1 MPEPANKNVEAAY
14 LCEQSVETSVN
25 LPVNS
30 LESRHP
36 ERSRAQSKDPR
47 LSFDRSSKP
56 SSDPPQL
63 RILLYDQP
71 LPQMKPPTRAQTL
84 YHHFFRRFFDNDTVS
99 IDGET
104 QTTVIRA
111 LAFVAVP
118 TFMFAFWLLPAYP
131 GNPPRPLRLF
141 EADRYFFV
149 LFSLVSMGAVTTF
162 EWEMLFPDRPDFLIL
177 LTLPLKAR
185 ELFYAKGRALLAF
198 LGMFLIAAN
207 LFSGILFP
215 AVSTRSTGNIFHTI
229 AAHLAAV
236 LLAGIFSSFTILAV
250 EGLILCLLPSSWFRT
265 VSTAMQCLAITVLL
279 LLFLLY
285 PLVTSHITLLLA
297 GQSAFAQFL
306 PPLWFLGIYETLM
319 QPNSAPAAAWPLA
332 QLGLYSTAAVT
343 ALALLTYPL
352 AWSRQ
357 KKRAL
362 EGSSQARKQT
372 GSRIAALLHRT
383 LLPRPQQRAIFHFIS
398 QTIAR
403 NPRYQV
409 YLANYS
415 GAGLALA
422 ICSVLTVRQA
432 ADHTLTPALWT
443 PGLHAVLPLLLFWMV
458 VGLRASFAFPVDMRA
473 RWVFPIN
480 INLSL
485 PTLSLTPGTYPGPAA
500 KSAKTWVLIC
510 CAILT
515 AAIWSLLLALH
526 WPWIN
531 LAIQALCGAGLSIL
545 LTDLFFLGRTQIP
558 FTRPRLPG
566 RASLPLVFTLYAA
579 LFPAMVLLV
588 VQLELTAEKRLA
600 DLAWIALGIPA
611 LHLILK
617 KTDKL
622 AQQGIIG
629 GFPEDETDEGP
640 QTLGLTQ

>member
-1 MPEPANKNVEAAY
+1 MPEPLKVLEAEVKDELGA
-14 LCEQSVETSVN
+14 
-25 LPVNS
+25 PS
-30 LESRHP
+30 LMRPLHQRQE
-36 ERSRAQSKDPR
+36 
-47 LSFDRSSKP
+47 
-56 SSDPPQL
+56 PQL

-71 LPQMKPPTRAQTL
+71 LPTKKPPTRAQTL
-84 YHHFFRRFFDNDTVS
+84 YSHFFRRFFDNDTLS

-111 LAFVAVP
+111 LAFVAIP
-118 TFMFAFWLLPAYP
+118 TFMFAFWLLPSYP
-131 GNPPRPLRLF
+131 GAPPRPLALIQ
-141 EADRYFFV
+141 ADRYFFV
-149 LFSLVSMGAVTTF
+149 LFSFVAMGAVTSF

-207 LFSGILFP
+207 IFSGILFP
-215 AVSTRSTGNIFHTI
+215 AVSTRSAGNIFHTMG
-229 AAHLAAV
+229 AHLAAV
-236 LLAGIFSSFTILAV
+236 LLAGIFSSFTILAI

-265 VSTAMQCLAITVLL
+265 ISTAMQCLSITVLL

-285 PLVTSHITLLLA
+285 PLITSHISLFLD
-297 GQSAFAQFL
+297 GQSAFAQYL
-306 PPLWFLGIYETLM
+306 PPLWFLGLYETLM
-319 QPNSAPAAAWPLA
+319 HPASAPAAAWPLA
-332 QLGLYSTAAVT
+332 QLGLYATAAVT
-343 ALALLTYPL
+343 TLALLTYPL

-362 EGSSQARKQT
+362 EGASQARKQT

-383 LLPRPQQRAIFHFIS
+383 LLQRPQQRAIFHFIS

-403 NPRYQV
+403 NPSYLV
-409 YLANYS
+409 YLAIYS

-432 ADHTLTPALWT
+432 ADHTLIPTLWT

-458 VGLRASFAFPVDMRA
+458 VGLRASFAFPADMRA
-473 RWVFPIN
+473 RWIFPIS
-480 INLSL
+480 IQLIQSQSTLASSL
-485 PTLSLTPGTYPGPAA
+485 YPGSAA
-500 KSAKTWVLIC
+500 KSAKTWVLLC
-510 CAILT
+510 CGLLT
-515 AAIWSLLLALH
+515 AAVWSLLLALH
-526 WPWIN
+526 WPWID
-531 LAIQALCGAGLSIL
+531 LAIQALCGIGLSIL
-545 LTDLFFLGRTQIP
+545 LADLFFLGRTQIP

-566 RASLPLVFTLYAA
+566 RAGLPLVFTLYAA

-600 DLAWIALGIPA
+600 VLAWIALGIPA

-617 KTDKL
+617 MTDKL